1 MTKRVFAHENLTMV
15 HWARNLLAQN
25 GIDSF
30 IKNEFHA
37 SGGHVGL
44 ISIPVEL
51 WVSDARD
58 AVRAEKLLRENAGTG
73 DAGASW
79 RCPACGEENGESFE
93 LCWRCQT
100 ERP

>member
-1 MTKRVFAHENLTMV
+1 MTKRVYSHENLAMV
-15 HWARNLLAQN
+15 HSARNLLALN

-58 AVRAEKLLRENAGTG
+58 AGRAESLLRENAEAG
-73 DAGASW
+73 DAGPSW
-79 RCPACGEENGESFE
+79 RCPACGEENEGNFE
-93 LCWRCQT
+93 VCWRCQA